1 MEFFKLMRN
10 FAGRELFCG
19 LAGALGIFL
28 TQRDFRTLRERNA
41 VKIAVSLFFIL
52 LPFSI
57 LSAQKEDR
65 KVFLIGSVAN
75 SVTYEPVFG
84 AKVEVLNA
92 GDSSLVSEGE
102 SGKFQ
107 MNGLTYKK
115 MAYVRLALTK
125 PGKFLVRCTAEGYD
139 TTYNELNIPKFYK
152 HETEIE
158 SFQKPFLIKKTRLQT
173 EETYLETAVVK
184 ATQIKFYNK
193 GDTLVY
199 NADAFELAEGSML
212 DRLIKQLPGMEVKR
226 GGEIYVNGR
235 KVDELLLDGKSFF
248 SDDRQLMLDNLPAFM
263 VKDVKAYEQ
272 QDPFRPYAIGPD
284 SKKYVLDVGLK
295 RQYQTGWIANAEAGG
310 GTDERFLGRLF
321 ALRFTPHS
329 RLSFFGNANNLSDD
343 RAPGDNGDWSPLQ
356 QATGVMKSYTGGFN
370 YDVSQREGKYNLKG
384 DARLSYTEGDYQSQG
399 NSVNFL
405 EGGDTYGRS
414 ASTSA
419 SDRFSVSTN
428 HSLSFLP
435 TPKTIFFI
443 QPKFSYSKD
452 DRRASSADAT
462 FSEDVAGRW
471 GKDWLDSIMAPNA
484 GGLLRQYSLNRTL
497 EESLGEGHD
506 LNASLLA
513 GTSFGLPHNSL
524 WQFQLYGLASLDD
537 SKRRDYTHYRLEYPV
552 SAAATDFRNR
562 YDYRKDRD
570 WNYESEATAYLSI
583 RKSEEQTH
591 QLRLRLAYFGSHR
604 TGNRSLY
611 RLDGSDGWGEGT
623 EHELGTLPSVN
634 ELSRLIDRPN
644 SYESEY
650 NSNGGW
656 LTWQYL
662 FWIKLGEGKY
672 VEGEIS
678 LPLEFERD
686 ELSYNRNSLDTLFH
700 RNLWRFRPEI
710 RLNTHNIN
718 FTYTYTPTAPSM
730 TYLVNYRDDSDPLN
744 IVQGAR
750 ELKSEQAHDLNLS
763 YRRTLK
769 KQSMY
774 NVGTNFNI
782 RKNSLAMGY
791 TYDRTTGVRTITPQ
805 TVDGNWHLRFW
816 GGYSTPLDS
825 ARRWNLQFNGRAAY
839 YNSVDLI
846 DQRRSEVCS
855 YYLTPTL
862 KIDYRP
868 SSRLYLALKADVY
881 YQHSVSEREDFET
894 INLCDFDYG
903 LTAQVELPF
912 DLQLATDLTMYSRR
926 GYADGGMDS
935 DELVWNARLSK
946 RFLKGNLVL
955 MLDGFDLLGNLS
967 NVRRSINAQ
976 GRVETWHNVTPR
988 YAMFHAVYRFNKQP
1002 KNK

>member
-1 MEFFKLMRN
+1 MKKLYI
-10 FAGRELFCG
+10 FSFLF
-19 LAGALGIFL
+19 LLP
-28 TQRDFRTLRERNA
+28 
-41 VKIAVSLFFIL
+41 VVSLL
-52 LPFSI
+52 
-57 LSAQKEDR
+57 AQKKQRE
-65 KVFLIGSVAN
+65 VWLIGSVAN
-75 SVTYEPVFG
+75 SLTYEPVFG
-84 AKVEVLNA
+84 VKVEVLDA
-92 GDSSLVSEGE
+92 ADSSLVAEGK
-102 SGKFQ
+102 SGNMTRGGSF
-107 MNGLTYKK
+107 KK
-115 MAYVRLALTK
+115 MAYVSLLLSR

-139 TTYNELNIPKFYK
+139 TTYNELDIPKFYK
-152 HETEIE
+152 YETSIE
-158 SFQKPFLIKKTRLQT
+158 HTQEPFLIRKTRQQK
-173 EETYLETAVVK
+173 ETHLEAAVVK

-272 QDPFRPYAIGPD
+272 QDPHNPFAIGPD
-284 SKKYVLDVGLK
+284 SKQYVLDVGLK
-295 RQYQTGWIANAEAGG
+295 RQYQIGWIANAEAGG

-329 RLSFFGNANNLSDD
+329 RLAFFGNANNLSDD
-343 RAPGDNGDWSPLQ
+343 RSPGDNGDWSPLQ
-356 QATGVMKSYTGGFN
+356 QATGVMKSYTGGFS

-399 NSVNFL
+399 SRVNFL

-419 SDRFSVSTN
+419 PDRFSVNTN
-428 HSLSFLP
+428 HELSFIL
-435 TPKTIFFI
+435 KEKNIIFI

-452 DRRASSADAT
+452 NRRASSADAVL
-462 FSEDVAGRW
+462 SADVAGRW
-471 GKDWLDSIMAPNA
+471 GKDWLDSIMAPDA
-484 GGLLRQYSLNRTL
+484 GGLLRRYALNRTR

-506 LNASLLA
+506 LNGSLLA
-513 GTSFGLPHNSL
+513 GISFGLPHNSL
-524 WQFQLYGLASLDD
+524 WQFQVYGQATVDD
-537 SKRRDYTHYRLEYPV
+537 SKRRDYSHYRLEYP
-552 SAAATDFRNR
+552 SSGADTDFRNR
-562 YDYRKDRD
+562 YDYQKSRD
-570 WNYESEATAYLSI
+570 WYYEGEATAYFNLPANP
-583 RKSEEQTH
+583 QDNH
-591 QLRLRLAYFGSHR
+591 QFRLRLGYTGAHR

-611 RLDGSDGWGEGT
+611 RLDGLDGWGEDS
-623 EHELGTLPSVN
+623 EHGLGTLPSVG
-634 ELSRLIDRPN
+634 ELGRALDRPN
-644 SYESEY
+644 SYESVRDDR
-650 NSNGGW
+650 GGW
-656 LTWQYL
+656 VAWQYVSS
-662 FWIKLGEGKY
+662 IKIKEKKY
-672 VEGEIS
+672 LQCEVT
-678 LPLEFERD
+678 LPLYFERN
-686 ELSYNRNSLDTLFH
+686 ELDYRRNTLDTLFH
-700 RNLWRFRPEI
+700 RNLLLFKPEI
-710 RLNTHNIN
+710 KLRTGSFD

-750 ELKSEQAHDLNLS
+750 ELANEHAHDLNLS
-763 YRRTLK
+763 HWRTLK
-769 KQSMY
+769 KQRMY

-839 YNSVDLI
+839 YNSADLI
-846 DQRRSEVCS
+846 DGQRSEVGS

-868 SSRLYLALKADVY
+868 SSRLYLALKADAY
-881 YQHSVSEREDFET
+881 YQHSVSSREDFET
-894 INLCDFDYG
+894 IDLCDFDYG

-912 DLQLATDLTMYSRR
+912 DFQLATDLTMYSRR
-926 GYADGGMDS
+926 GYADAGMDS

-946 RFLKGNLVL
+946 RFFKGDLVL

-967 NVRRSINAQ
+967 NIRRSINAQ

-988 YAMFHAVYRFNKQP
+988 YAMFHAVYRLNKHP